1 MTVTVALLGVG
12 ADSTNSG
19 PTPPVYQNQHF
30 EYIPIPESR
39 GREGTIEEKTY
50 GNTDLRHQSGS
61 IADYLEYIQPREQD
75 SPEITGDELAQ
86 WPLHH
91 DPNLD
96 EFTYGETSGRSAYL
110 SVLRN
115 LNEGDV
121 VAFYT
126 GLKNKTH
133 DYTHRYIIG
142 YFTVDTIV
150 DFQSLSEPTETQFS
164 NLSEAKREAIMN
176 DHKENAHAK
185 RFFAT
190 GKITPGD
197 GLVIVDGRDPGGR
210 LDKTF
215 RISKHRGGGHHYL
228 TDELEEVFEPEQGGN
243 PERNAYLGGIKK
255 AHRLKIPSDEFI
267 DFIESF

>member
-1 MTVTVALLGVG
+1 MIVTVALLGVG
-12 ADSTNSG
+12 ADSTNSA
-19 PTPPVYQNQHF
+19 PTPPVYQGQHF
-30 EYIPIPESR
+30 EYIPIPES
-39 GREGTIEEKTY
+39 GGKEATIEEKTY

-61 IADYLEYIQPREQD
+61 IADYLEYIRPREQE
-75 SPEITGDELAQ
+75 SRKITGDELAH

-96 EFTYGETSGRSAYL
+96 ELTYGETSGRSAYL

-126 GLKNKTH
+126 GLKNERH

-142 YFTVDTIV
+142 YLTVDAVV
-150 DFQSLSEPTETQFS
+150 DFQSLSDTTESQFS
-164 NLSEAKREAIMN
+164 KLPETKREEIMN
-176 DHKENAHAK
+176 DHRQNAHAK

-190 GKITPGD
+190 GEITSED
-197 GLVIVDGRDPGGR
+197 GLVIVDGRSPGGR
-210 LDKTF
+210 LDETF

-243 PERNAYLGGIKK
+243 PGRNSYLGGIKK
-255 AHRLKIPSDEFI
+255 AHRLKIPSDEFVE
-267 DFIESF
+267 FIESS